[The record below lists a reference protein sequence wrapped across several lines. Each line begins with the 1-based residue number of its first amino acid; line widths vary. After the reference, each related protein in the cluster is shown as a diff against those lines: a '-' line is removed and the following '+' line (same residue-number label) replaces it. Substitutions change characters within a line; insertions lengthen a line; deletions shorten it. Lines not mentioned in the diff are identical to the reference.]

1 MKSARLARWLG
12 MALIAWSIASIF
24 IGIVLFFIPISI
36 LQGIGLQAVLWGV
49 IDALIAV
56 AGVLRNKELPSDKV
70 ARFLQINVFLD
81 IGYMVVGVLL
91 IVLLWMDSFIL
102 GNGIGVIIQGAFLF
116 VLDLYF
122 YQKFKARAESSTT
135 ESR

>member
-1 MKSARLARWLG
+1 MKSARLARRLG

-56 AGVLRNKELPSDKV
+56 AGVLRNRELPSDKV